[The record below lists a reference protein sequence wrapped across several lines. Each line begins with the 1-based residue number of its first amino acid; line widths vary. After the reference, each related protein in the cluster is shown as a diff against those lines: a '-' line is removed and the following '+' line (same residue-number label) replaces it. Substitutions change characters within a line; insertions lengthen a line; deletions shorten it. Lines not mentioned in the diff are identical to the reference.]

1 MSIRE
6 SPLPVVVDGLRL
18 AGGVCV
24 PEEPHG
30 LVVFLHGIPSIAP
43 PDIDDEGYPG
53 LARYFAAAGWAAAWV
68 DMRGAR
74 ASQGFFSI
82 GGWVRDARA
91 TVDAA
96 RSIEGVSALPVALVG
111 SSAGGAVAV
120 EATRRGAPVDAL
132 ALLAAPAAWVSFAHD
147 TGDAVTRITEEAGM
161 LLSPEV
167 LADPAAW
174 VSEFEQVVTEKAISS
189 LRIPV
194 LIVHGT
200 EDDVVPVDHAR
211 RIADRARNPELVI
224 LEGAPHQLRRHPPA
238 LEATLEWLG
247 KTLR

>member
-1 MSIRE
+1 MR
-6 SPLPVVVDGLRL
+6 
-18 AGGVCV
+18 AGGTSW
-24 PEEPHG
+24 PRG
-30 LVVFLHGIPSIAP
+30 AAP
-43 PDIDDEGYPG
+43 RDPLDRAPDIDDEGYPG
-53 LARYFAAAGWAAAWV
+53 LARYFASAGWAAAWV

-132 ALLAAPAAWVSFAHD
+132 ALLAAPAAWLSFAHD

-161 LLSPEV
+161 PLSPEV

-200 EDDVVPVDHAR
+200 DDDVVPVDHAR
-211 RIADRARNPELVI
+211 RIADRACVRRARDPRGSTASAATSSPRAGGNPRV
-224 LEGAPHQLRRHPPA
+224 A
-238 LEATLEWLG
+238 G
-247 KTLR
+247 KDV